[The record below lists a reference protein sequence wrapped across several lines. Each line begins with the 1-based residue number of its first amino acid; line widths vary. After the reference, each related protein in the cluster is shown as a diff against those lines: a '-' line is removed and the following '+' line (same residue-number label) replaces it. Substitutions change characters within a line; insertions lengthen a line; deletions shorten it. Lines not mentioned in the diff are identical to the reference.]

1 MAVHFGVYFFARLNF
16 SEKERKKK
24 IIQEFFFFFEKK
36 LKNTFSVASTTS
48 DLDKGNQ
55 LRFEI

>member
-24 IIQEFFFFFEKK
+24 LFKNSFFFEKK
-36 LKNTFSVASTTS
+36 LKNTFSAASTTS